1 MPGALAP
8 CLMVQGSASGVG
20 KSVIATAIC
29 QVLAQEGFRVSPFKA
44 QNMSNNAA
52 VTGDGGEI
60 GRAQAAQAEAAGVAP
75 SVLMNPVLLKPEAD
89 NRSQLVVLGRA
100 IGSYTAQEYWARRP
114 SIWPT
119 ITSSLRELR
128 RTSDVVVI
136 EGAGS
141 PAELNLRGRDI
152 ANMRLARHARARVL
166 LVGDID
172 RGGIFAQL
180 LGTLDLLP
188 PEERRLIVGL
198 LVNRFRGYRRLFEG
212 GVRILRRR
220 SGLPVLG
227 VLPYEPELDVPD
239 EDSASL
245 DRPRPRVA
253 STLRAALIAYPR
265 VANFDDLDPLRHAGV
280 DVDIVRRPEALG
292 WPDLIVLPGSKSTID
307 DLLWLRRSGLAAA
320 VMRAA
325 AGGVPV
331 LGICAG
337 YQMLGQSLEDP
348 DGVEGPSRSTPG
360 LSLLPVVTRF
370 RSPKRTRQ
378 VHGTIAVGSAL
389 GPSGTPF
396 RGYEIHSGVTRR
408 SAGSPF
414 ALLTGGQ
421 VAAEEDGAVSPDG
434 LVLGTSVHGLFADPH
449 ASRALVSSLAKRRGV
464 APPLAA
470 PSVDAGAW
478 FRSAVDIPEL
488 MTIFGLRSASRRR
501 RRKGVPAAAAL

>member
-1 MPGALAP
+1 MPAALAP
-8 CLMVQGSASGVG
+8 CLMIQGSASGVG

-29 QVLAQEGFRVSPFKA
+29 QVLAEEGFRVSPFKA

-100 IGSYTAQEYWARRP
+100 IGSYTAQEYWAHQP
-114 SIWPT
+114 TIWPT
-119 ITSSLRELR
+119 VTSSLRELR

-136 EGAGS
+136 VGAGS

-152 ANMRLARHARARVL
+152 ANMRLARHAAARVL

-180 LGTLDLLP
+180 LGTLDLLRQD
-188 PEERRLIVGL
+188 ERRLIVGL
-198 LVNRFRGYRRLFEG
+198 LVNRFRGDPRLFDG

-227 VLPYEPELDVPD
+227 VLPHEPELNVPD

-245 DRPRPRVA
+245 DRPRAGRGSA
-253 STLRAALIAYPR
+253 LRAALIAYPR
-265 VANFDDLDPLRHAGV
+265 VANFDDLVPLRRAGV
-280 DVDIVRRPEALG
+280 DVDVVRRAADLG

-307 DLLWLRRSGLAAA
+307 DLLWLRQTGLAAE
-320 VMRAA
+320 VVRRA
-325 AGGVPV
+325 AGGVPI

-337 YQMLGQSLEDP
+337 YQMLGESLEDP
-348 DGVEGPSRSTPG
+348 DGVEGPPRSMHG
-360 LSLLPVVTRF
+360 LSLLPITTRF
-370 RSPKRTRQ
+370 RSPKRTWQIR
-378 VHGTIAVGSAL
+378 GTIAVDSAL
-389 GPSGTPF
+389 GRSGTNF
-396 RGYEIHSGVTRR
+396 SGYEIHTGVTRR
-408 SAGSPF
+408 NAGSPF
-414 ALLTGGQ
+414 ALLTNRE

-434 LVLGTSVHGLFADPH
+434 LVVGTSVHGLLSDPQ
-449 ASRALVSSLAKRRGV
+449 ASRALVTSLAKRGGMV
-464 APPLAA
+464 PLAA
-470 PSVDAGAW
+470 PSVEPGAW
-478 FRSAVDIPEL
+478 FRSAVDVSDLIASS
-488 MTIFGLRSASRRR
+488 GLSSARSRRR
-501 RRKGVPAAAAL
+501 GKGVPATGAS